1 MDIMLN
7 DETINEL
14 VEQLK
19 IYNMHREAKNVSDIY
34 QTLEQLDN
42 TLNDMAEKISET
54 QKQLR
59 ELRRT
64 AFKEEDYT
72 VYQTANGAVG
82 QARIYNTYQKSVVK
96 DVLKKFKEKSAVIL
110 NETKIKGK
118 EALYKVAEFGKFK
131 NRLEVIQEHN
141 KMSEAAVKETLEKID
156 NFGTSLRG
164 ANQQI
169 ANAFRIFAG
178 REAVDYEKVEKK
190 FSKTKMAMKPY
201 ELKNSMLHK
210 LSVVTQK
217 AITGLDNLE
226 KSVEHDRHL
235 KEEQMQERQQKQ
247 SETEQPVE
255 KEPEPAKQEAQS
267 EEVEQPVPEEPA
279 PVKQEVQSEE
289 VEQSAPEE
297 PAPVKQEV
305 QSEEVEQS
313 VPEEPAPVKQ
323 EVQSEEVKQ
332 SVQQEPAQEKEQ
344 EDEYISEGDI
354 VTLAAIESTN
364 DVPPEENFY
373 KKQWSA
379 EAFGTWKDY
388 YRIVVIDES
397 DEIGLKPYSEQ
408 VYKTYEECE
417 AAILAN
423 ENLTLTDYDKLVYK
437 VGDLRLQR
445 LLERSEPEQA
455 EQEKNIPEQQTMQ
468 DSVIFTRMANEEL
481 QDPMFTAADLE
492 MA

>member
-59 ELRRT
+59 ELRST
-64 AFKEEDYT
+64 AFKEEDYA

-190 FSKTKMAMKPY
+190 FSKTKMVMKPY
-201 ELKNSMLHK
+201 ELKNSILHK

-217 AITGLDNLE
+217 AITNLDNLE

-267 EEVEQPVPEEPA
+267 EEVEQPVEKEPEPA
-279 PVKQEVQSEE
+279 KQEAQSEE
-289 VEQSAPEE
+289 VEQPVEKEPE
-297 PAPVKQEV
+297 PAKQE
-305 QSEEVEQS
+305 
-313 VPEEPAPVKQ
+313 A
-323 EVQSEEVKQ
+323 QSEEVKQ

-445 LLERSEPEQA
+445 LLERSEPEQ
-455 EQEKNIPEQQTMQ
+455 EKNIPEQQTMQ
-468 DSVIFTRMANEEL
+468 ESAIFTRMANEEL

>member
-19 IYNMHREAKNVSDIY
+19 IYNMQREAKNVSDIY

-190 FSKTKMAMKPY
+190 FSKTKMVMKPY
-201 ELKNSMLHK
+201 ELKNSILHK

-217 AITGLDNLE
+217 AITNLDNLE

-267 EEVEQPVPEEPA
+267 EEVEQPVEKEPEPA
-279 PVKQEVQSEE
+279 KQE
-289 VEQSAPEE
+289 A
-297 PAPVKQEV
+297 
-305 QSEEVEQS
+305 
-313 VPEEPAPVKQ
+313 
-323 EVQSEEVKQ
+323 QSEEVKQ

-445 LLERSEPEQA
+445 LLERSESEQA

>member
-19 IYNMHREAKNVSDIY
+19 IYNMQREAKNVSDIY

-190 FSKTKMAMKPY
+190 FSKTKMVMKPY
-201 ELKNSMLHK
+201 ELKNSILHK

-217 AITGLDNLE
+217 AITNLDNLE

-255 KEPEPAKQEAQS
+255 KEPEPAKQ
-267 EEVEQPVPEEPA
+267 PV
-279 PVKQEVQSEE
+279 
-289 VEQSAPEE
+289 PEE

-313 VPEEPAPVKQ
+313 VPEESAPVKQEVQSEEVEQSVPEESAPVKQ

>member
-82 QARIYNTYQKSVVK
+82 QARIYNTYQKSVIK
-96 DVLKKFKEKSAVIL
+96 DVLKKFKEKSAVIV

-190 FSKTKMAMKPY
+190 FSKTKMVMKPY
-201 ELKNSMLHK
+201 ELKNSILHK

-226 KSVEHDRHL
+226 KSVKHDRHL

-267 EEVEQPVPEEPA
+267 EEVEQPVEKEPEPA
-279 PVKQEVQSEE
+279 KQE
-289 VEQSAPEE
+289 A
-297 PAPVKQEV
+297 
-305 QSEEVEQS
+305 
-313 VPEEPAPVKQ
+313 
-323 EVQSEEVKQ
+323 QSEEVKQ

-445 LLERSEPEQA
+445 LLERSEPEQ
-455 EQEKNIPEQQTMQ
+455 EKNIPEQQTMQ
-468 DSVIFTRMANEEL
+468 ESAIFTRMANEEL

>member
-1 MDIMLN
+1 MDITLN

-19 IYNMHREAKNVSDIY
+19 IYNMQREAENVSNIY

-169 ANAFRIFAG
+169 ANAFRVFAG

-247 SETEQPVE
+247 SETEQL
-255 KEPEPAKQEAQS
+255 
-267 EEVEQPVPEEPA
+267 VPEEPA

-289 VEQSAPEE
+289 VEQSVTEE
-297 PAPVKQEV
+297 PAPVK
-305 QSEEVEQS
+305 
-313 VPEEPAPVKQ
+313 
-323 EVQSEEVKQ
+323 
-332 SVQQEPAQEKEQ
+332 
-344 EDEYISEGDI
+344 DEYISEGDI

-445 LLERSEPEQA
+445 LLERSEPEQ
-455 EQEKNIPEQQTMQ
+455 EKNIPEQQTMQ
-468 DSVIFTRMANEEL
+468 ESAIFTRMANEEL

>member
-19 IYNMHREAKNVSDIY
+19 IYNMQREAENVSDIY
-34 QTLEQLDN
+34 HTLEQLDN

-59 ELRRT
+59 ELRST

-82 QARIYNTYQKSVVK
+82 QARIYNTYQKSVIK
-96 DVLKKFKEKSAVIL
+96 DVLKKFKEKSAVIV

-141 KMSEAAVKETLEKID
+141 KIAETAVKETLEKID

-255 KEPEPAKQEAQS
+255 KES
-267 EEVEQPVPEEPA
+267 
-279 PVKQEVQSEE
+279 
-289 VEQSAPEE
+289 
-297 PAPVKQEV
+297 
-305 QSEEVEQS
+305 
-313 VPEEPAPVKQ
+313 APVKQ

-468 DSVIFTRMANEEL
+468 ESAIFTRMANEEL

>member
-1 MDIMLN
+1 MDITLN

-19 IYNMHREAKNVSDIY
+19 IYNMQREAENVSNIY

-169 ANAFRIFAG
+169 ANAFRVFAG

-247 SETEQPVE
+247 SETEQPL
-255 KEPEPAKQEAQS
+255 
-267 EEVEQPVPEEPA
+267 
-279 PVKQEVQSEE
+279 
-289 VEQSAPEE
+289 PEE

-313 VPEEPAPVKQ
+313 VTEEPAPVK
-323 EVQSEEVKQ
+323 
-332 SVQQEPAQEKEQ
+332 
-344 EDEYISEGDI
+344 DEYISEGDI

-445 LLERSEPEQA
+445 LLERSEPEQ
-455 EQEKNIPEQQTMQ
+455 EKNIPEQQTMQ
-468 DSVIFTRMANEEL
+468 ESAIFTRMANEEL

>member
-1 MDIMLN
+1 MDITLN

-19 IYNMHREAKNVSDIY
+19 IYNMQREAENVSDIY
-34 QTLEQLDN
+34 HTLEQLDN

-59 ELRRT
+59 ELRST
-64 AFKEEDYT
+64 AFKKEDYA

-82 QARIYNTYQKSVVK
+82 QARIYNTYQKSVIK

-235 KEEQMQERQQKQ
+235 KEEQMQEQ
-247 SETEQPVE
+247 SETEQPV
-255 KEPEPAKQEAQS
+255 AK
-267 EEVEQPVPEEPA
+267 
-279 PVKQEVQSEE
+279 
-289 VEQSAPEE
+289 
-297 PAPVKQEV
+297 
-305 QSEEVEQS
+305 
-313 VPEEPAPVKQ
+313 EPAPVKQ

-364 DVPPEENFY
+364 DVPPEGNFY

-468 DSVIFTRMANEEL
+468 ESAIFTRMANEEL

>member
-59 ELRRT
+59 ELRST

-82 QARIYNTYQKSVVK
+82 QARIYNTYQKSVIK
-96 DVLKKFKEKSAVIL
+96 DVLKKFKEKSAVIV

-156 NFGTSLRG
+156 NFGASLRG

-235 KEEQMQERQQKQ
+235 KEEQMQEQ
-247 SETEQPVE
+247 SETEQPVA

-267 EEVEQPVPEEPA
+267 EEVEQPVLEE
-279 PVKQEVQSEE
+279 S
-289 VEQSAPEE
+289 
-297 PAPVKQEV
+297 
-305 QSEEVEQS
+305 
-313 VPEEPAPVKQ
+313 APVKQ

-364 DVPPEENFY
+364 DVPPEGNFY

-379 EAFGTWKDY
+379 EALGTWKDY

-468 DSVIFTRMANEEL
+468 ESAIFTRMANEEL

>member
-19 IYNMHREAKNVSDIY
+19 IYNMQREAKNVSDIY

-190 FSKTKMAMKPY
+190 FSKTKMVMKPY
-201 ELKNSMLHK
+201 ELKNSILHK

-217 AITGLDNLE
+217 AITNLDNLE

-267 EEVEQPVPEEPA
+267 EEVEQPVEKEPEPA
-279 PVKQEVQSEE
+279 KQEAQSEE
-289 VEQSAPEE
+289 VEQPVEKEPE
-297 PAPVKQEV
+297 PAKQE
-305 QSEEVEQS
+305 
-313 VPEEPAPVKQ
+313 A
-323 EVQSEEVKQ
+323 QSEEVKQ

-445 LLERSEPEQA
+445 LLERSEPEQ
-455 EQEKNIPEQQTMQ
+455 EKNIPEQQTMQ
-468 DSVIFTRMANEEL
+468 ESAIFTRMANEEL

>member
-1 MDIMLN
+1 MDITLN

-19 IYNMHREAKNVSDIY
+19 IYNMQREAENVSDIY
-34 QTLEQLDN
+34 HTLEQLDN

-82 QARIYNTYQKSVVK
+82 QARIYNTYQKSVIK
-96 DVLKKFKEKSAVIL
+96 DVLKKFKEKSAVIV

-131 NRLEVIQEHN
+131 NRLEVIHEHN

-201 ELKNSMLHK
+201 ELKNSILHK

-255 KEPEPAKQEAQS
+255 KEPEPAKQ
-267 EEVEQPVPEEPA
+267 PV
-279 PVKQEVQSEE
+279 
-289 VEQSAPEE
+289 PEE

-313 VPEEPAPVKQ
+313 VPEESAPVKQ

>member
-19 IYNMHREAKNVSDIY
+19 IYNMQREAKNVSDIY
-34 QTLEQLDN
+34 QTLDNLDN

-82 QARIYNTYQKSVVK
+82 QARIYNTYQKSVIK
-96 DVLKKFKEKSAVIL
+96 DVLKKFKEKSAVIV

-201 ELKNSMLHK
+201 ELKNSILHK

-235 KEEQMQERQQKQ
+235 KEEQMQEQ
-247 SETEQPVE
+247 SETEQPVA

-267 EEVEQPVPEEPA
+267 EEVEQPV
-279 PVKQEVQSEE
+279 
-289 VEQSAPEE
+289 PEE

-468 DSVIFTRMANEEL
+468 ESAIFTRMANEEL

>member
-19 IYNMHREAKNVSDIY
+19 IYNMQREAKNVSDIY

-190 FSKTKMAMKPY
+190 FSKTKMVMKPY
-201 ELKNSMLHK
+201 ELKNSILHK

-255 KEPEPAKQEAQS
+255 KEPEPAKQ
-267 EEVEQPVPEEPA
+267 P
-279 PVKQEVQSEE
+279 
-289 VEQSAPEE
+289 
-297 PAPVKQEV
+297 
-305 QSEEVEQS
+305 

>member
-289 VEQSAPEE
+289 VEQS
-297 PAPVKQEV
+297 
-305 QSEEVEQS
+305 

>member
-1 MDIMLN
+1 MDITLN

-19 IYNMHREAKNVSDIY
+19 IYNMQREAENVSDIY
-34 QTLEQLDN
+34 HTLEQLDN

-82 QARIYNTYQKSVVK
+82 QARIYNTYQKSVIK
-96 DVLKKFKEKSAVIL
+96 DVLKKFKEKSAVIV

-217 AITGLDNLE
+217 AITSLDNLE

-235 KEEQMQERQQKQ
+235 KEEQMQEQ
-247 SETEQPVE
+247 SETEQPVA

-267 EEVEQPVPEEPA
+267 EEVEQPVPEE
-279 PVKQEVQSEE
+279 S
-289 VEQSAPEE
+289 
-297 PAPVKQEV
+297 APVKQEV

-364 DVPPEENFY
+364 DVPPEGNFY

-468 DSVIFTRMANEEL
+468 ESAIFTRMANEEL

>member
-1 MDIMLN
+1 MDITLN

-34 QTLEQLDN
+34 KTLEQLDN

-59 ELRRT
+59 ELRST

-82 QARIYNTYQKSVVK
+82 QARIYNTYQKSVIK
-96 DVLKKFKEKSAVIL
+96 DVLKKFKEKSAVIV

-201 ELKNSMLHK
+201 ELKNSILHK

-217 AITGLDNLE
+217 AITELDNLE

-267 EEVEQPVPEEPA
+267 EEVEQPVEKEPEPA
-279 PVKQEVQSEE
+279 KQEAQSEE
-289 VEQSAPEE
+289 VEQPVEKEPE
-297 PAPVKQEV
+297 PAKQE
-305 QSEEVEQS
+305 
-313 VPEEPAPVKQ
+313 A
-323 EVQSEEVKQ
+323 QSEEVKQ

-445 LLERSEPEQA
+445 LLERSEPEQ
-455 EQEKNIPEQQTMQ
+455 EKNIPEQQTMQ
-468 DSVIFTRMANEEL
+468 ESAIFTRMANEEL

>member
-59 ELRRT
+59 ELRST

-82 QARIYNTYQKSVVK
+82 QARIYNTYQKSVIK
-96 DVLKKFKEKSAVIL
+96 DVLKKFKEKSAVIV

-190 FSKTKMAMKPY
+190 FSKTKMVMKPY
-201 ELKNSMLHK
+201 ELKNSILHK

-267 EEVEQPVPEEPA
+267 EEVEQPVEKEPEPA
-279 PVKQEVQSEE
+279 KQE
-289 VEQSAPEE
+289 A
-297 PAPVKQEV
+297 
-305 QSEEVEQS
+305 
-313 VPEEPAPVKQ
+313 
-323 EVQSEEVKQ
+323 QSEEVKQ

-445 LLERSEPEQA
+445 LLERSEPEQ
-455 EQEKNIPEQQTMQ
+455 EKNIPEQQTMQ
-468 DSVIFTRMANEEL
+468 ESAIFTRMANEEL

>member
-19 IYNMHREAKNVSDIY
+19 IYNMQREAKNVSDIY

-82 QARIYNTYQKSVVK
+82 QARIYNTYQKSVIK
-96 DVLKKFKEKSAVIL
+96 DVLKKFKEKSAVIV

-255 KEPEPAKQEAQS
+255 KEPEPAKQE
-267 EEVEQPVPEEPA
+267 
-279 PVKQEVQSEE
+279 
-289 VEQSAPEE
+289 
-297 PAPVKQEV
+297 
-305 QSEEVEQS
+305 
-313 VPEEPAPVKQ
+313 
-323 EVQSEEVKQ
+323 VQSEEVKQ

-468 DSVIFTRMANEEL
+468 ESAIFTRMANEEL

>member
-267 EEVEQPVPEEPA
+267 EEVEQPVEKEPEPA
-279 PVKQEVQSEE
+279 KQE
-289 VEQSAPEE
+289 A
-297 PAPVKQEV
+297 
-305 QSEEVEQS
+305 
-313 VPEEPAPVKQ
+313 
-323 EVQSEEVKQ
+323 QSEEVKQ

-445 LLERSEPEQA
+445 LLERSEPEQ
-455 EQEKNIPEQQTMQ
+455 EKNIPEQQTMQ
-468 DSVIFTRMANEEL
+468 ESAIFTRMANEEL

>member
-19 IYNMHREAKNVSDIY
+19 IYNMQREAENVSDIY
-34 QTLEQLDN
+34 HTLEQLDN

-59 ELRRT
+59 ELRST

-82 QARIYNTYQKSVVK
+82 QARIYNTYQKSVIK
-96 DVLKKFKEKSAVIL
+96 DVLKKFKEKSAVIV

-235 KEEQMQERQQKQ
+235 KEEQMQEQ
-247 SETEQPVE
+247 SETEQPV
-255 KEPEPAKQEAQS
+255 AK
-267 EEVEQPVPEEPA
+267 
-279 PVKQEVQSEE
+279 
-289 VEQSAPEE
+289 
-297 PAPVKQEV
+297 
-305 QSEEVEQS
+305 
-313 VPEEPAPVKQ
+313 EPAPVKQ

-364 DVPPEENFY
+364 DVPPEGNFY

-379 EAFGTWKDY
+379 EAFGTLKDY

-468 DSVIFTRMANEEL
+468 ESAIFTRMANEEL

>member
-1 MDIMLN
+1 MNIMLN

-59 ELRRT
+59 ELRST

-82 QARIYNTYQKSVVK
+82 QARIYNTYQKSVIK
-96 DVLKKFKEKSAVIL
+96 DVLKKFKEKSAVIV

-235 KEEQMQERQQKQ
+235 KEEQMQEQ
-247 SETEQPVE
+247 SETEQL
-255 KEPEPAKQEAQS
+255 
-267 EEVEQPVPEEPA
+267 
-279 PVKQEVQSEE
+279 
-289 VEQSAPEE
+289 
-297 PAPVKQEV
+297 
-305 QSEEVEQS
+305 

-364 DVPPEENFY
+364 DVPPEGNFY

-468 DSVIFTRMANEEL
+468 ESAIFTRMANEEL

>member
-19 IYNMHREAKNVSDIY
+19 IYNMQREAENVSDIY
-34 QTLEQLDN
+34 HTLEQLDN

-59 ELRRT
+59 ELRST
-64 AFKEEDYT
+64 AFKKEDYA

-82 QARIYNTYQKSVVK
+82 QARIYNTYQKSVIK

-141 KMSEAAVKETLEKID
+141 KMTETAVKETLERID

-267 EEVEQPVPEEPA
+267 EEVEQTVPED
-279 PVKQEVQSEE
+279 S
-289 VEQSAPEE
+289 
-297 PAPVKQEV
+297 
-305 QSEEVEQS
+305 
-313 VPEEPAPVKQ
+313 APVKQ

-364 DVPPEENFY
+364 DVPPEGNFY

-379 EAFGTWKDY
+379 EAFGTCKDY

-468 DSVIFTRMANEEL
+468 ESAIFTRMANEEL

>member
-1 MDIMLN
+1 
-7 DETINEL
+7 
-14 VEQLK
+14 
-19 IYNMHREAKNVSDIY
+19 MHREAKNVSDIY

-59 ELRRT
+59 ELRST

-82 QARIYNTYQKSVVK
+82 QARIYNTYQKSVIK
-96 DVLKKFKEKSAVIL
+96 DVLKKFKEKSAVIV

-156 NFGTSLRG
+156 NFGASLRG

-235 KEEQMQERQQKQ
+235 KEEQMQEQ
-247 SETEQPVE
+247 SETEQPV
-255 KEPEPAKQEAQS
+255 AK
-267 EEVEQPVPEEPA
+267 
-279 PVKQEVQSEE
+279 
-289 VEQSAPEE
+289 
-297 PAPVKQEV
+297 
-305 QSEEVEQS
+305 
-313 VPEEPAPVKQ
+313 EPAPVKQ

-364 DVPPEENFY
+364 DVPPEGNFY

-468 DSVIFTRMANEEL
+468 ESAIFTRMANEEL

>member
-1 MDIMLN
+1 MDITLN

-19 IYNMHREAKNVSDIY
+19 IYNMQREAENVSDIY
-34 QTLEQLDN
+34 HTLEQLDN

-59 ELRRT
+59 ELRST
-64 AFKEEDYT
+64 AFKKEDYA

-82 QARIYNTYQKSVVK
+82 QARIYNTYQKSVIK

-235 KEEQMQERQQKQ
+235 KEEQMQEQ
-247 SETEQPVE
+247 SETEQPV
-255 KEPEPAKQEAQS
+255 AK
-267 EEVEQPVPEEPA
+267 
-279 PVKQEVQSEE
+279 
-289 VEQSAPEE
+289 
-297 PAPVKQEV
+297 
-305 QSEEVEQS
+305 
-313 VPEEPAPVKQ
+313 EPAPVKQ

-344 EDEYISEGDI
+344 EDEYISECDI

-364 DVPPEENFY
+364 DVPPEGNFY

-468 DSVIFTRMANEEL
+468 ESAIFTRMANEEL

>member
-59 ELRRT
+59 ELRST

-82 QARIYNTYQKSVVK
+82 QARIYNTYQKSVIK
-96 DVLKKFKEKSAVIL
+96 DVLKKFKEKSAVIV

-235 KEEQMQERQQKQ
+235 KEEQMQEQ
-247 SETEQPVE
+247 SETEQPV
-255 KEPEPAKQEAQS
+255 AK
-267 EEVEQPVPEEPA
+267 
-279 PVKQEVQSEE
+279 
-289 VEQSAPEE
+289 E

-364 DVPPEENFY
+364 DVPPEGNFY

-379 EAFGTWKDY
+379 EAFSKWKDY

-445 LLERSEPEQA
+445 LLERSAPEQA

-468 DSVIFTRMANEEL
+468 ESAIFTRMANEEL

>member
-59 ELRRT
+59 ELRST
-64 AFKEEDYT
+64 AFKEEDYA

-190 FSKTKMAMKPY
+190 FSKTKMVMKPY
-201 ELKNSMLHK
+201 ELKNSILHK

-255 KEPEPAKQEAQS
+255 KEPEPAKQ
-267 EEVEQPVPEEPA
+267 P
-279 PVKQEVQSEE
+279 
-289 VEQSAPEE
+289 
-297 PAPVKQEV
+297 
-305 QSEEVEQS
+305 

>member
-1 MDIMLN
+1 MDITLN

-19 IYNMHREAKNVSDIY
+19 IYNMQREAENVSDIY
-34 QTLEQLDN
+34 HTLEQLDN

-82 QARIYNTYQKSVVK
+82 QARIYNTYQKSVIK
-96 DVLKKFKEKSAVIL
+96 DVLKKFKEKSAVIV

-131 NRLEVIQEHN
+131 NRLEVIHEHN

-201 ELKNSMLHK
+201 ELKNSILHK

-255 KEPEPAKQEAQS
+255 KEPEPAKQ
-267 EEVEQPVPEEPA
+267 PV
-279 PVKQEVQSEE
+279 
-289 VEQSAPEE
+289 PEE

-313 VPEEPAPVKQ
+313 VPEESAPVKQEVQSEEVEQSVPEESAPVKQ

>member
-59 ELRRT
+59 ELRST

-82 QARIYNTYQKSVVK
+82 QARIYNTYQKSVIK
-96 DVLKKFKEKSAVIL
+96 DVLKKFKEKSAVIV

-141 KMSEAAVKETLEKID
+141 KIAETAVKETLEKID

-235 KEEQMQERQQKQ
+235 KEEQMQEQ
-247 SETEQPVE
+247 SETEQPVA
-255 KEPEPAKQEAQS
+255 KES
-267 EEVEQPVPEEPA
+267 
-279 PVKQEVQSEE
+279 
-289 VEQSAPEE
+289 
-297 PAPVKQEV
+297 APVKQEV

-313 VPEEPAPVKQ
+313 VPEESAPVKQ

>member
-1 MDIMLN
+1 MDITLN

-19 IYNMHREAKNVSDIY
+19 IYNMQREAENVSNIY

-82 QARIYNTYQKSVVK
+82 QARIYNTYQKSVIK
-96 DVLKKFKEKSAVIL
+96 DVLKKFKEKSAVIV

-169 ANAFRIFAG
+169 ANAFRVFAG

-289 VEQSAPEE
+289 VEQSVPEE
-297 PAPVKQEV
+297 SAPVKQEV

-364 DVPPEENFY
+364 DVPPEGNFY

-468 DSVIFTRMANEEL
+468 ESAIFTRMANEEL

>member
-19 IYNMHREAKNVSDIY
+19 IYNMQREAENVSDIY
-34 QTLEQLDN
+34 HTLEQLDN

-59 ELRRT
+59 ELRST

-82 QARIYNTYQKSVVK
+82 QARIYNTYQKSVIK
-96 DVLKKFKEKSAVIL
+96 DVLKKFKEKSAVIV

-141 KMSEAAVKETLEKID
+141 KIAETAVKETLEKID

-235 KEEQMQERQQKQ
+235 KEEQMQEQ
-247 SETEQPVE
+247 SETEQPV
-255 KEPEPAKQEAQS
+255 AK
-267 EEVEQPVPEEPA
+267 
-279 PVKQEVQSEE
+279 
-289 VEQSAPEE
+289 
-297 PAPVKQEV
+297 
-305 QSEEVEQS
+305 
-313 VPEEPAPVKQ
+313 EPAPVKQ

-364 DVPPEENFY
+364 DVPPEGNFY

-379 EAFGTWKDY
+379 EAFGTLKDY

-468 DSVIFTRMANEEL
+468 ESAIFTRMANEEL

>member
-59 ELRRT
+59 ELRST

-190 FSKTKMAMKPY
+190 FSKTKMVMKPY
-201 ELKNSMLHK
+201 ELKNSILHK

-217 AITGLDNLE
+217 AITNLDNLE

-255 KEPEPAKQEAQS
+255 KEPEPAKQEA
-267 EEVEQPVPEEPA
+267 
-279 PVKQEVQSEE
+279 
-289 VEQSAPEE
+289 
-297 PAPVKQEV
+297 
-305 QSEEVEQS
+305 
-313 VPEEPAPVKQ
+313 
-323 EVQSEEVKQ
+323 QSEEVKQ

-445 LLERSEPEQA
+445 LLERSEPEQ
-455 EQEKNIPEQQTMQ
+455 EKNIPEQQTMQ
-468 DSVIFTRMANEEL
+468 ESAIFTRMANEEL

>member
-1 MDIMLN
+1 M
-7 DETINEL
+7 
-14 VEQLK
+14 
-19 IYNMHREAKNVSDIY
+19 
-34 QTLEQLDN
+34 
-42 TLNDMAEKISET
+42 
-54 QKQLR
+54 
-59 ELRRT
+59 
-64 AFKEEDYT
+64 
-72 VYQTANGAVG
+72 
-82 QARIYNTYQKSVVK
+82 
-96 DVLKKFKEKSAVIL
+96 
-110 NETKIKGK
+110 
-118 EALYKVAEFGKFK
+118 
-131 NRLEVIQEHN
+131 
-141 KMSEAAVKETLEKID
+141 
-156 NFGTSLRG
+156 
-164 ANQQI
+164 
-169 ANAFRIFAG
+169 
-178 REAVDYEKVEKK
+178 
-190 FSKTKMAMKPY
+190 
-201 ELKNSMLHK
+201 
-210 LSVVTQK
+210 
-217 AITGLDNLE
+217 
-226 KSVEHDRHL
+226 
-235 KEEQMQERQQKQ
+235 
-247 SETEQPVE
+247 
-255 KEPEPAKQEAQS
+255 
-267 EEVEQPVPEEPA
+267 
-279 PVKQEVQSEE
+279 
-289 VEQSAPEE
+289 
-297 PAPVKQEV
+297 

-364 DVPPEENFY
+364 DVPPEGNFY

-379 EAFGTWKDY
+379 EALGTWKDY

-468 DSVIFTRMANEEL
+468 ESAIFTRMANEEL

>member
-19 IYNMHREAKNVSDIY
+19 IYNMQREAKNVSDIY

-201 ELKNSMLHK
+201 ELKNSILHK
-210 LSVVTQK
+210 ISVVTQK
-217 AITGLDNLE
+217 AITELDNLE

-267 EEVEQPVPEEPA
+267 EEVEQPVEKEPEPA
-279 PVKQEVQSEE
+279 KQEAQSEE
-289 VEQSAPEE
+289 VEQPVEKEPE
-297 PAPVKQEV
+297 PAKQE
-305 QSEEVEQS
+305 
-313 VPEEPAPVKQ
+313 A
-323 EVQSEEVKQ
+323 QSEEVKQ

-445 LLERSEPEQA
+445 LLERSEPEQ
-455 EQEKNIPEQQTMQ
+455 EKNIPEQQTMQ
-468 DSVIFTRMANEEL
+468 ESAIFTRMANEEL

>member
-1 MDIMLN
+1 
-7 DETINEL
+7 
-14 VEQLK
+14 
-19 IYNMHREAKNVSDIY
+19 
-34 QTLEQLDN
+34 
-42 TLNDMAEKISET
+42 
-54 QKQLR
+54 
-59 ELRRT
+59 
-64 AFKEEDYT
+64 
-72 VYQTANGAVG
+72 
-82 QARIYNTYQKSVVK
+82 
-96 DVLKKFKEKSAVIL
+96 
-110 NETKIKGK
+110 
-118 EALYKVAEFGKFK
+118 
-131 NRLEVIQEHN
+131 
-141 KMSEAAVKETLEKID
+141 MSEAAVKETLEKID

-201 ELKNSMLHK
+201 ELKNSILHK

-255 KEPEPAKQEAQS
+255 KEPEPAKQ
-267 EEVEQPVPEEPA
+267 PV
-279 PVKQEVQSEE
+279 
-289 VEQSAPEE
+289 PEE

-313 VPEEPAPVKQ
+313 VPEESAPVKQ

>member
-59 ELRRT
+59 ELRST
-64 AFKEEDYT
+64 AFKEEDYA

-190 FSKTKMAMKPY
+190 FSKTKMVMKPY
-201 ELKNSMLHK
+201 ELKNSILHK

-255 KEPEPAKQEAQS
+255 KEPEPAKQ
-267 EEVEQPVPEEPA
+267 PV
-279 PVKQEVQSEE
+279 
-289 VEQSAPEE
+289 PEE

-313 VPEEPAPVKQ
+313 VPEESAPVKQ

>member
-1 MDIMLN
+1 MDITLN

-19 IYNMHREAKNVSDIY
+19 IYNMQREAENVSNIY

-72 VYQTANGAVG
+72 VYQTANGAAG
-82 QARIYNTYQKSVVK
+82 QARIYNTYQKSVIK
-96 DVLKKFKEKSAVIL
+96 DVLKKFKEKSAVIV

-169 ANAFRIFAG
+169 ANAFRVFAG

-289 VEQSAPEE
+289 VEQSVPEE
-297 PAPVKQEV
+297 SAPVKQEV

-313 VPEEPAPVKQ
+313 VPEEPAPVK
-323 EVQSEEVKQ
+323 
-332 SVQQEPAQEKEQ
+332 
-344 EDEYISEGDI
+344 DEYISEGDI

-445 LLERSEPEQA
+445 LLERSEPEQ
-455 EQEKNIPEQQTMQ
+455 EKNIPEQQTMQ
-468 DSVIFTRMANEEL
+468 ESAIFTRMANEEL

>member
-1 MDIMLN
+1 MDITLN

-19 IYNMHREAKNVSDIY
+19 IYNMQREAENVSNIY

-82 QARIYNTYQKSVVK
+82 QARIYNTYQKSVIK
-96 DVLKKFKEKSAVIL
+96 DVLKKFKEKSAVIV

-190 FSKTKMAMKPY
+190 FSKTKMVMKPY
-201 ELKNSMLHK
+201 ELKNSILHK

-226 KSVEHDRHL
+226 KSVKHDRHL

-255 KEPEPAKQEAQS
+255 KEPEPAKQEA
-267 EEVEQPVPEEPA
+267 
-279 PVKQEVQSEE
+279 
-289 VEQSAPEE
+289 
-297 PAPVKQEV
+297 
-305 QSEEVEQS
+305 
-313 VPEEPAPVKQ
+313 
-323 EVQSEEVKQ
+323 QSEEVKQ

-445 LLERSEPEQA
+445 LLERSEPEQ
-455 EQEKNIPEQQTMQ
+455 EKNIPEQQTMQ
-468 DSVIFTRMANEEL
+468 ESAIFTRMANEEL

>member
-1 MDIMLN
+1 MDITLN

-19 IYNMHREAKNVSDIY
+19 IYNMQREAENVSNIY

-72 VYQTANGAVG
+72 VYQTANGAAG
-82 QARIYNTYQKSVVK
+82 QARIYNTYQKSVIK
-96 DVLKKFKEKSAVIL
+96 DVLKKFKEKSAVIV

-169 ANAFRIFAG
+169 ANAFRVFAG

-289 VEQSAPEE
+289 VEQS
-297 PAPVKQEV
+297 
-305 QSEEVEQS
+305 
-313 VPEEPAPVKQ
+313 VPEEPAPVK
-323 EVQSEEVKQ
+323 
-332 SVQQEPAQEKEQ
+332 
-344 EDEYISEGDI
+344 DEYISEGDI

-445 LLERSEPEQA
+445 LLERSEPEQ
-455 EQEKNIPEQQTMQ
+455 EKNIPEQQTMQ
-468 DSVIFTRMANEEL
+468 ESAIFTRMANEEL

>member
-1 MDIMLN
+1 MDITLN

-19 IYNMHREAKNVSDIY
+19 IYNMQREAENVSNIY

-82 QARIYNTYQKSVVK
+82 QARIYNTYQKSVIK
-96 DVLKKFKEKSAVIL
+96 DVLKKFKEKSAVIV

-190 FSKTKMAMKPY
+190 FSKTKMVMKPY
-201 ELKNSMLHK
+201 ELKNSILHK

-235 KEEQMQERQQKQ
+235 KEEQMQEQ
-247 SETEQPVE
+247 SETEQL
-255 KEPEPAKQEAQS
+255 
-267 EEVEQPVPEEPA
+267 
-279 PVKQEVQSEE
+279 
-289 VEQSAPEE
+289 
-297 PAPVKQEV
+297 
-305 QSEEVEQS
+305 

-364 DVPPEENFY
+364 DVPPEGNFY

-445 LLERSEPEQA
+445 LLERSEPEQ
-455 EQEKNIPEQQTMQ
+455 EKNIPEQQTMQ
-468 DSVIFTRMANEEL
+468 ESAIFTRMANEEL